1 MAKQPPNP
9 LKEPSWG
16 VTLGVSA
23 IIVILLVIGIK
34 IW

>member
-1 MAKQPPNP
+1 MAKRPPNP

-16 VTLGVSA
+16 KTLGVSA

-34 IW
+34 LW

>member
-1 MAKQPPNP
+1 MSKRPVNP

-23 IIVILLVIGIK
+23 VIVILLVIGIK
-34 IW
+34 LW